1 MNLQMS
7 EGLQL
12 NSRGFPFKGGTE
24 AAPLK
29 SPGVPVST
37 AGISDKMRRPLRPAM
52 VVDCSIFWQV

>member
-24 AAPLK
+24 AAPLN
-29 SPGVPVST
+29 SPGVPAST
-37 AGISDKMRRPLRPAM
+37 TGISGKMLRR
-52 VVDCSIFWQV
+52 